1 MRIAVVGGGAT
12 GALAALH
19 LARVS
24 GKPASEIDISVIEP
38 AAEIGR
44 GLAYT
49 TNDPRHLLNVR
60 VANMSAFADEPD
72 HLFRWLER
80 EVVVRGINCPTP
92 FCFIPRSLYG
102 AYLAELLRELS
113 DILYIISG
121 SAASISLN

>member
-80 EVVVRGINCPTP
+80 VVRGINCPTP